1 MDILLGESVAVA
13 LFGLD
18 IVESLRVS
26 GVLFMYFLM
35 SLLIFNMGTLQ
46 SAGAGMLGLFIS
58 TVGLL
63 IFLPVWIV
71 TPITGLLLLALA
83 AMVLPALYL
92 EAKTRFCRRK
102 AIKHMPTATQSDI
115 ENMVELMMVEK
126 FNVLDFRMGDEGMV
140 VYGHPASPIFVT
152 KSKPWKYINRPYAY
166 EKEAQEIAA
175 RYPQALLFKGDLH
188 TLCAH
193 LYFNWAIEDLITHDQ
208 ATTITLVRRGET
220 KTLNFMNVLPVIP
233 AAEETNLQSM

>member
-1 MDILLGESVAVA
+1 METLLGESVAVA
-13 LFGLD
+13 LFGLN
-18 IVESLRVS
+18 IAESLQVS
-26 GVLFMYFLM
+26 GVLFMYFLL
-35 SLLIFNMGTLQ
+35 SLLFFNMGTIQ
-46 SAGAGMLGLFIS
+46 SAGAGMIGLFFS

-71 TPITGLLLLALA
+71 APILGLFMLAQAAIALLAL
-83 AMVLPALYL
+83 YS
-92 EAKTRFCRRK
+92 EAKTRFFRRK
-102 AIKHMPTATQSDI
+102 AIKHLPLASKSDI
-115 ENMVELMMVEK
+115 ENVVELMMLK
-126 FNVLDFRMGDEGMV
+126 KHNVLDFRMGDEGLV
-140 VYGHPASPIFVT
+140 IYGNPTSPIYVT
-152 KSKPWKYINRPYAY
+152 KAKNWKYINRPYAY

-233 AAEETNLQSM
+233 ETEEINLQSM